1 MTNFVKSVAIM
12 QPTFL
17 PWVGYFDLIDQAD
30 EFVFLDNVQFE
41 KQSWQQRNRVLGHS
55 GFEWFTIP
63 VLTKGRSEQK
73 ICDVEI
79 KTADFPAKHLRR
91 IEYLYAGAP
100 FFTRYWGELRS
111 ILMSVDE
118 SSSLARLN
126 MCLVRW
132 LSDCF
137 QINASFKVSSEM
149 RPEGGRSERLV
160 EIIRML
166 GATRYISP
174 MGAAAYLHQDH
185 AIFSQAGIE
194 VTFHNY
200 EPQPYGQLQPG
211 FSVGACALDILFN
224 EGVNAGSVIRS
235 GRRPLRTFDEV
246 CSE

>member
-1 MTNFVKSVAIM
+1 M

-17 PWVGYFDLIDQAD
+17 PWVGYFDLIDQVD

-41 KQSWQQRNRVLGHS
+41 KQSWQQRNRILSHS
-55 GFEWFTIP
+55 GFEWLTIP
-63 VLTKGRSEQK
+63 VLTKGRSGQR

-79 KTADFPAKHLRR
+79 KVADFPAKHLRT
-91 IEYLYAGAP
+91 IEYHYARAP
-100 FFTRYWGELRS
+100 FFYRYWDELRS
-111 ILMSVDE
+111 IFMTVND

-149 RPEGGRSERLV
+149 QPEGGRSERLV
-160 EIIRML
+160 EIITML

-174 MGAAAYLHQDH
+174 MGAAAYLQQDQ
-185 AIFSQAGIE
+185 AIFSEAGIE
-194 VTFHNY
+194 VTFQNY
-200 EPQPYGQLQPG
+200 EPQSYAQLQPD
-211 FSVGACALDILFN
+211 FTFGACALDILFN

-235 GRRPLRTFDEV
+235 GRRRLHTFNEV
-246 CSE
+246 CNG